1 MRSSW
6 PELHLLVKD
15 IFAATKTKRNHVEA
29 HYPDLYPFEYLL
41 TFTSECKKVVKFFHN
56 HHVPKHQLK
65 LALRKAGLEMLVQMA
80 PTRWGSLINMT
91 KTLLAAEE
99 VLLQLVSSRDFVWGT
114 AAQKAERQVILDLIG
129 NPTFVPYL
137 LKMIEILS
145 PIDSAIVFYQ
155 SDSVPISEVYR
166 TFASKLP
173 ACINAMTLID
183 GPERQYLLNLVKKR
197 MSFMYGDAH
206 GIAYVLDPRYLGM
219 DMTPD

>member
-1 MRSSW
+1 
-6 PELHLLVKD
+6 
-15 IFAATKTKRNHVEA
+15 
-29 HYPDLYPFEYLL
+29 
-41 TFTSECKKVVKFFHN
+41 
-56 HHVPKHQLK
+56 
-65 LALRKAGLEMLVQMA
+65 MA

-99 VLLQLVSSRDFVWGT
+99 VLLQLVSSQDFVRGT
-114 AAQKAERQVILDLIG
+114 AAQKAERRVILDLIG

-145 PIDSAIVFYQ
+145 PIDSAIGFYQ
-155 SDSVPISEVYR
+155 SDSVPISEVYY
-166 TFASKLP
+166 TFTSKMPAS
-173 ACINAMTLID
+173 INAMTLID